1 MKKTFEEIEEKY
13 ELELDRIVKN
23 IKEIKAKKVLLQFPD
38 GIKPYATL
46 IVDELEKLSEK
57 EKLKIEFFIWLGSC
71 YGACDIPVGL
81 ENITPKIDLVIQF
94 GHVSWHNNSPI
105 WEG

>member
-71 YGACDIPVGL
+71 YGACDVPEV
-81 ENITPKIDLVIQF
+81 EDVDLVVQF
-94 GHVSWHNNSPI
+94 GHSAWKFK
-105 WEG
+105 